1 MRLKKWD
8 LLICIGLAFIL
19 SIFAVDLGNTN
30 PAARTYPMVMV
41 IASYFF
47 IAIIAIRWI
56 INKKQILTES
66 VGGMSGKRFLYIAIY
81 CAAIFAYIMLIDKLG
96 YVVSTVIFG
105 IYSLIYLK
113 NRNKVVTAVL
123 PVVAAFLLYFL
134 FSKFLFVRLPAG
146 ILM

>member
-1 MRLKKWD
+1 
-8 LLICIGLAFIL
+8 
-19 SIFAVDLGNTN
+19 
-30 PAARTYPMVMV
+30 MVMV

-56 INKKQILTES
+56 INRKQILEES
-66 VGGMSGKRFLYIAIY
+66 VGGMSGKRFLYIVIY
-81 CAAIFAYIMLIDKLG
+81 CAAIFAYIMLIDKIG

-113 NRNKVVTAVL
+113 NRNKVLIIVL

>member
-56 INKKQILTES
+56 INRKQILAES
-66 VGGMSGKRFLYIAIY
+66 VGGMSGKR
-81 CAAIFAYIMLIDKLG
+81 G